1 MNQEALAVKL
11 LASGT
16 TIHGTLVLEER
27 AAAGAEEPCS
37 LRLSCQAG
45 KFEATAPDYFEAL
58 VRLRRDLEHR
68 GLQILVNGASRDV
81 WPSAMA
87 RSMSLGLQAYR
98 MHLGRQALKSD
109 LVPVFEL
116 APESQPCSVA
126 EQELFREQW
135 FASLGSAA

>member
-1 MNQEALAVKL
+1 MNQQVLAVRL
-11 LASGT
+11 VASDT
-16 TIHGTLVLEER
+16 TIDGTLVLEER
-27 AAAGAEEPCS
+27 TSVDAEEPCS
-37 LRLSCQAG
+37 LHLSCQAG
-45 KFEATAPDYFEAL
+45 EFDATASDYFEAL
-58 VRLRRDLEHR
+58 VRLRKELER
-68 GLQILVNGASRDV
+68 QDLQILVNGASRDV

-98 MHLGRQALKSD
+98 MCLGRQALTSD
-109 LVPVFEL
+109 LVPTFEL